1 MNNISEW
8 FSQRWEQMK
17 ASHRQLK
24 RESTKAG
31 KLAKK
36 AEDDRMLALVRL
48 VGGYQ
53 TNVQFH
59 HSTNLDAFTGK
70 TKQHIKSPKNL
81 SGHNVRRVL

>member
-1 MNNISEW
+1 MGANESITQTIE
-8 FSQRWEQMK
+8 
-17 ASHRQLK
+17 K
-24 RESTKAG
+24 RKYKCFTKAG
-31 KLAKK
+31 KLATK